1 VDINALYEFALPI
14 LVITILAALT
24 KAFACAAGALFAKL
38 PLHDSLLIG
47 VGMIPRGEVALI
59 VASIGLTSGIL
70 TAAQYSIISA
80 MALLTTFIVPL
91 VLARMLKK

>member
-1 VDINALYEFALPI
+1 
-14 LVITILAALT
+14 
-24 KAFACAAGALFAKL
+24 
-38 PLHDSLLIG
+38 
-47 VGMIPRGEVALI
+47 MIPRGEVALI